1 MDNYNEKNNGVN
13 ETPENNESSQNAS
26 EASLLNDKPIV
37 ENNQPLDNNYNGYN
51 NPSSPMQ
58 NNPYVSAGQNNQYTP
73 NQYTQNQYNQYTPN
87 QYTQN
92 QYNQYTPN
100 QYGQQ
105 GGYSYQQPSEPEKP
119 GKGLG
124 IAGFVL
130 SLVSFFSCCIGGII
144 MVAITNTM
152 ALIFSI
158 IGRSKA
164 RKVNQKNGLAT
175 AGMIISIVHF
185 AFWLLLVL
193 MVVLIFSLGYGEEF
207 KEAFR
212 EGYYA
217 GSEFTI

>member
-1 MDNYNEKNNGVN
+1 MDNYNERNNGVN
-13 ETPENNESSQNAS
+13 ETPENNESSQNS
-26 EASLLNDKPIV
+26 NGASLLNDQPIA
-37 ENNQPLDNNYNGYN
+37 ENNQPLDNTYNGYNNPSSNGYN

-73 NQYTQNQYNQYTPN
+73 NQYNQYTP
-87 QYTQN
+87 N

-144 MVAITNTM
+144 MVAVTNTM

-175 AGMIISIVHF
+175 AGMIISIIHF

-217 GSEFTI
+217 GAEFTI